1 MPFLDDCQAIALFL
15 LRGRPGVLT
24 LALKHM
30 QSHLFLDLCKQL
42 HFDHDLIV
50 ECAVS
55 HELLLGGG
63 AAVLA
68 HILSGDEVPIVPE
81 SLVTRLPILLSRL
94 ELLT

>member
-1 MPFLDDCQAIALFL
+1 
-15 LRGRPGVLT
+15 
-24 LALKHM
+24 M

-42 HFDHDLIV
+42 HFDHDLV
-50 ECAVS
+50 VKCAVG

-68 HILSGDEVPIVPE
+68 HILCGDEVPLVPK
-81 SLVTRLPILLSRL
+81 SLVARLSILLSRL